1 MDGYKRWAGRVALV
15 TGASGG
21 IGEDIARTLASIGMK
36 VAVAARR
43 RERLEALAA
52 DCAASTTGGGQVL
65 VCAGDVGNEADVLAI
80 FKSIEQRWG
89 TVDVLV
95 NNAGT
100 GMMSTLENGRWHDW
114 CDTLNINVAA
124 PALCVREALRG
135 MHAKEEAQ
143 IINLSSIYGH
153 RNQVPNFSF
162 YQASKFAV
170 RALTDTL
177 RAELAAREGGTR
189 IRVGMISPGLVATE
203 FRGRASGGKFT
214 YESYF
219 EKYPPLLPS
228 DISDAVLYMLSKPPH
243 VQVQDILLSP
253 MGQAL

>member
-1 MDGYKRWAGRVALV
+1 MEGLKRWGGRIALV

-21 IGEDIARTLASIGMK
+21 IGAGIVRALAGIGMK
-36 VAVAARR
+36 VAIAARR
-43 RERLEALAA
+43 RERLDALA
-52 DCAASTTGGGQVL
+52 SELGKGGAQVMA
-65 VCAGDVGNEADVLAI
+65 CAGDVGNEADVLAI
-80 FKSIEQRWG
+80 FAAIKCQWG
-89 TVDVLV
+89 DVDVLV

-100 GMMSTLENGRWHDW
+100 GMMSTLENGKWEDW

-135 MHAKEEAQ
+135 MHAKIEAQ
-143 IINLSSIYGH
+143 IINLSSIYSH

-170 RALTDTL
+170 RAMTDTL
-177 RAELAAREGGTR
+177 RAELAAKGTR

-203 FRGRASGGKFT
+203 FRERATDGAFT

-219 EKYPPLLPS
+219 EKYKALLPS
-228 DISDAVLYMLSKPPH
+228 DIADAVLYMLSTPSH
-243 VQVQDILLSP
+243 VQVQDILITP

>member
-1 MDGYKRWAGRVALV
+1 MQGCKRWAGRIALV

-21 IGEDIARTLASIGMK
+21 IGEGIARTLAGIGMK
-36 VAVAARR
+36 VAIAARR
-43 RERLEALAA
+43 RERLDALAA
-52 DCAASTTGGGQVL
+52 ELGQSGAQVL
-65 VCAGDVGNEADVLAI
+65 VCAGDVGKETDVLAMFAAI
-80 FKSIEQRWG
+80 KRHWG
-89 TVDVLV
+89 DVDVLV

-100 GMMSTLENGRWHDW
+100 GMMSTLENGKWEDW

-135 MHAKEEAQ
+135 MHAKDEAQ

-170 RALTDTL
+170 RAMTDTL
-177 RAELAAREGGTR
+177 RAELATKGTK

-203 FRGRASGGKFT
+203 FRERATHGAFT

-219 EKYPPLLPS
+219 EKYQPLLPS
-228 DISDAVLYMLSKPPH
+228 DIAEAVLYMLSTPSH
-243 VQVQDILLSP
+243 VQVQDILITP

>member
-1 MDGYKRWAGRVALV
+1 MQGCKRWAGRIALV

-21 IGEDIARTLASIGMK
+21 IGEGIARALAGIGMK
-36 VAVAARR
+36 VAIAARR
-43 RERLEALAA
+43 RERLDALAA
-52 DCAASTTGGGQVL
+52 ELGQSGAQML
-65 VCAGDVGNEADVLAI
+65 VCAGDVGKETDVLAMFAAI
-80 FKSIEQRWG
+80 KRHWDD
-89 TVDVLV
+89 VDVLV

-100 GMMSTLENGRWHDW
+100 GMMSTLENGKWEDW

-135 MHAKEEAQ
+135 MHAKDEAQ

-170 RALTDTL
+170 RAMTDTL
-177 RAELAAREGGTR
+177 RAELAMKGTK

-203 FRGRASGGKFT
+203 FRERATHGAFT

-219 EKYPPLLPS
+219 EKYQPLLPS
-228 DISDAVLYMLSKPPH
+228 DIAEAVLYMLSTPSH
-243 VQVQDILLSP
+243 VQVQDILITP

>member
-1 MDGYKRWAGRVALV
+1 MEGCKRWAGRIALV

-21 IGEDIARTLASIGMK
+21 IGEDIARTLAGIGMK
-36 VAVAARR
+36 VAVVARR
-43 RERLEALAA
+43 HERLEALAA
-52 DCAASTTGGGQVL
+52 DCARKGGQVM
-65 VCAGDVGNEADVLAI
+65 VCAGDVSKEADVLAI
-80 FKSIEQRWG
+80 FATIGKRWG

-100 GMMSTLENGRWHDW
+100 GMMSTLENGKWEDW

-135 MHAKEEAQ
+135 MHEKTEAQ
-143 IINLSSIYGH
+143 IINLSSIYSH
-153 RNQVPNFSF
+153 RDQVPNFSF

-177 RAELAAREGGTR
+177 RAELASKGTR
-189 IRVGMISPGLVATE
+189 VRVGMISPGMVATE
-203 FRGRASGGKFT
+203 FRGRASGGKFS

-219 EKYPPLLPS
+219 EKFKPLLPS
-228 DISDAVLYMLSKPPH
+228 DISDAVLYMLSTPPH

-253 MGQAL
+253 MGQGL

>member
-1 MDGYKRWAGRVALV
+1 MEGCKRWAGRIALV

-21 IGEDIARTLASIGMK
+21 IGEDIARTLAGIGMK
-36 VAVAARR
+36 VAVVARR
-43 RERLEALAA
+43 HERLEALAA
-52 DCAASTTGGGQVL
+52 DCAKTGGQVMA
-65 VCAGDVGNEADVLAI
+65 CPGDVGKEADVLAI
-80 FKSIEQRWG
+80 FEAIGQQWG

-100 GMMSTLENGRWHDW
+100 GMMSTLENGKWEDW

-135 MHAKEEAQ
+135 MHEKTEAQ
-143 IINLSSIYGH
+143 IINLSSIYSH
-153 RNQVPNFSF
+153 RDQVPNFSF

-177 RAELAAREGGTR
+177 RAELASKGTR
-189 IRVGMISPGLVATE
+189 VRVGMISPGMVATE
-203 FRGRASGGKFT
+203 FRGRASGGKFS

-219 EKYPPLLPS
+219 EKFKPLLPS
-228 DISDAVLYMLSKPPH
+228 DISDAVLYMLSTPPH

-253 MGQAL
+253 MGQGL

>member
-1 MDGYKRWAGRVALV
+1 MGGLKRWRGRIALV

-21 IGEDIARTLASIGMK
+21 IGAGIARALAGIGMK
-36 VAVAARR
+36 VVIVARR

-52 DCAASTTGGGQVL
+52 DLQISGAQVL
-65 VCAGDVGNEADVLAI
+65 VCAADVGKESEVLAV
-80 FKSIEQRWG
+80 FEAVQHHWG
-89 TVDVLV
+89 AVDALI

-100 GMMSTLENGRWHDW
+100 GMMSPLENGRWQDW

-135 MHAKEEAQ
+135 MHGKDEAQ
-143 IINLSSIYGH
+143 IINLSSIYSH

-177 RAELAAREGGTR
+177 RAELAAKNSQGGTR

-203 FRGRASGGKFT
+203 FRERASDGQFK

-219 EKYPPLLPS
+219 EKYPPLLPA
-228 DISDAVLYMLSKPPH
+228 DIADAVLYMLSTPPH

>member
-1 MDGYKRWAGRVALV
+1 MAMDGYTRWSGRIALV

-21 IGEDIARTLASIGMK
+21 IGEHIARTLAGIGMK
-36 VAVAARR
+36 VAVVARR
-43 RERLEALAA
+43 RQRLEVLAA
-52 DCAASTTGGGQVL
+52 DLSKNGAQVM
-65 VCAGDVGNEADVLAI
+65 ADVLAI
-80 FKSIEQRWG
+80 FKAIEQQWG
-89 TVDVLV
+89 CVDVLV

-100 GMMSTLENGRWHDW
+100 GMMSTLEAGQWQDW

-135 MHAKEEAQ
+135 MHSKDEAQ
-143 IINLSSIYGH
+143 IINLSSIYAH
-153 RNQVPNFSF
+153 RDQVPNFSF

-177 RAELAAREGGTR
+177 RAELASKGTQGTR
-189 IRVGMISPGLVATE
+189 VRVGMISPGMVATE
-203 FRGRASGGKFT
+203 FRGRASGGKFS

-219 EKYPPLLPS
+219 EKFKPLMPS
-228 DISDAVLYMLSKPPH
+228 DIADAVLYMLSTPPH

-253 MGQAL
+253 MGQGL